1 MTDNAGGANNNLMQ
15 KPNISEEQQRAFFAA
30 FYEGYTLAARQK
42 AEHRLIYRLAG
53 TVVCLSFA
61 GDALIP
67 HLAPALRHLRT
78 EEDLRPDLVIHIWDS
93 ESTGVKA
100 PAPPCEW
107 THFTNRGDLWGFE
120 SKRIK
125 TAFHYSEYSVNLID
139 LHDRIGVYWVKTPRH
154 FPYWVYSS
162 PFRSLFHWWLR
173 EKGAQ
178 LVHAA
183 AVGTDE
189 GAVLITGKGGAG
201 KSSTALRCLDAGF
214 LYLGDDYVV
223 VRKDPV
229 PTVHS
234 LYCTAK
240 LSPSDMERFP
250 SFKDFE
256 KTAFQENPDKETLF
270 LYPRLK
276 HLVRADMP
284 LVAVLTPE
292 ITGET
297 HPSLEPASFWH
308 LHRSMS
314 FTTMSQLPGADHW
327 THEYLGALLEKLP
340 CFTLRL
346 GNSRTQ
352 VPLVVKECL
361 QDKASM
367 PPATETPGEAS
378 EKPLISIIIPV
389 YNGEKFIRQAIDSVV
404 AQNYPATEI
413 IVVDD
418 GSIDNTRKIIESMK
432 VDIRYF
438 YQPNQG
444 PAAARNRGIQNA
456 TADLI
461 AFLDVDDYWPDNNLK
476 MLMNEMQQTPDID
489 VVRGYAQRVRE
500 HGSGRLEY
508 LGSPKES
515 FPDYIGAGLYRRP
528 VFQTV
533 GFFDPFLI
541 FGEDV
546 DWYNRA
552 AENNVPIKRLEF
564 VTLYVRRDHGGNMT
578 EGKSKVELN
587 VLKTFKK
594 KLDRARATGNIRQE
608 Q

>member
-1 MTDNAGGANNNLMQ
+1 ME
-15 KPNISEEQQRAFFAA
+15 KPKISEEQQMAFFEA
-30 FYEGYTLAARQK
+30 FYGSYSLAVQQK
-42 AEHRLIYRLAG
+42 GEHRLTYRLAD

-67 HLAPALRHLRT
+67 YLTPALRHLVT
-78 EEDLRPDLVIHIWDS
+78 EEELQPDLVIHVWDS

-100 PAPPCEW
+100 PSPPCEW
-107 THFTNRGDLWGFE
+107 THFTTRGDLWGFD

-125 TAFHYSEYSVNLID
+125 TAFHYSEFSVNLMD
-139 LHDRIGVYWVKTPRH
+139 LQDQTAVYWVKTPKH

-162 PFRSLFHWWLR
+162 PFRTLFHWWLR
-173 EKGAQ
+173 KKGAQ

-214 LYLGDDYVV
+214 FYMGDDYVV

-229 PTVHS
+229 PKVHS

-240 LSPSDMERFP
+240 LSPRDMERFP
-250 SFKDFE
+250 SFKNFE
-256 KTAFQENPDKETLF
+256 KTGFQENPDKETLL

-276 HLVRADMP
+276 QLVRSDMP
-284 LVAVLTPE
+284 LLAVLTPE
-292 ITGET
+292 IADET
-297 HPSLEPASFWH
+297 YPSIEPASFWH
-308 LHRSMS
+308 LHRSTS

-340 CFTLRL
+340 CFTLKL
-346 GNSRTQ
+346 GSSRTQ

-361 QDKASM
+361 QDKASL
-367 PPATETPGEAS
+367 PPATKTAGVAS
-378 EKPLISIIIPV
+378 EKPLISIVVPV
-389 YNGEKFIRQAIDSVV
+389 YNGEKFIRRAMESIVT
-404 AQNYPATEI
+404 QNYPAIEI

-418 GSIDNTRKIIESMK
+418 GSTDNTRKIIESMT
-432 VDIRYF
+432 VNIRYF

-456 TADLI
+456 TADFI
-461 AFLDVDDYWPDNNLK
+461 AFLDVDDYWPDNNLSL
-476 MLMNEMQQTPDID
+476 LMKEMQQNLDID
-489 VVRGYAQRVRE
+489 VVRGYAQRLRE
-500 HGSGRLEY
+500 HENGDVEY
-508 LGSPKES
+508 LGSPRES
-515 FPDYIGAGLYRRP
+515 FPDYIGAALYRRS
-528 VFQTV
+528 VFHTV

-552 AENNVPIKRLEF
+552 VENNVPIKRLEF

-578 EGKSKVELN
+578 EGKNKVELN

-594 KLDRARATGNIRQE
+594 KLDRARATGNIKIE

>member
-1 MTDNAGGANNNLMQ
+1 MQ
-15 KPNISEEQQRAFFAA
+15 KPKLSEEQQLAFFEA
-30 FYEGYTLAARQK
+30 FYGSYSLAVQQK
-42 AEHRLIYRLAG
+42 GEHRFICRLAD
-53 TVVCLSFA
+53 TVICLSFA

-67 HLAPALRHLRT
+67 YLTPALRHLMT
-78 EEDLRPDLVIHIWDS
+78 EEDLQPELVIYVWDS

-125 TAFHYSEYSVNLID
+125 TAFHYSEFSVNLMD
-139 LHDRIGVYWVKTPRH
+139 LQDRIGVYWVKTPKH
-154 FPYWVYSS
+154 FPFWVYSS
-162 PFRSLFHWWLR
+162 PFRTLFHWWLR
-173 EKGAQ
+173 EKDAQ

-201 KSSTALRCLDAGF
+201 KSSTALRCLDAGL

-223 VRKDPV
+223 IHKDPV

-240 LSPSDMERFP
+240 LSQPDMERFP

-256 KTAFQENPDKETLF
+256 KTKFQENPEKETLF

-276 HLVRADMP
+276 HLIRTDMP
-284 LVAVLTPE
+284 LLAVITPE
-292 ITGET
+292 ITDET
-297 HPSLEPASFWH
+297 QPSLEPASFWR

-340 CFTLRL
+340 CFTLKL
-346 GNSRTQ
+346 GNSRKQ
-352 VPLVVKECL
+352 VAGVVKRCIQGKDLRNHRPE
-361 QDKASM
+361 AV
-367 PPATETPGEAS
+367 GEAS

-389 YNGEKFIRQAIDSVV
+389 YNGEKFIRRAIDSIV

-418 GSIDNTRKIIESMK
+418 GSTDNTRKIIESMN

-456 TADLI
+456 AADLI

-476 MLMNEMQQTPDID
+476 VLMNEMQQNPDVDII
-489 VVRGYAQRVRE
+489 RGYAQRVRE
-500 HGSGRLEY
+500 QGKGVVEY

-515 FPDYIGAGLYRRP
+515 FSDYIGAALYRKS
-528 VFQTV
+528 VFHTV

-552 AENNVPIKRLEF
+552 AENTVPIKRLEF

-578 EGKSKVELN
+578 EGKNKVELN

-594 KLDRARATGNIRQE
+594 KLDRARAAGNNRLQ